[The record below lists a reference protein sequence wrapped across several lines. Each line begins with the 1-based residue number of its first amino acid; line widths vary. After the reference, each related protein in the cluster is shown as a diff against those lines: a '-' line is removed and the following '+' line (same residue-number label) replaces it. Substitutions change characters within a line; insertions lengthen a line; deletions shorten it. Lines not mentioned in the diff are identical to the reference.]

1 MKLFQSSIIN
11 VLNLLFN
18 VLRMLYTFREMYPL
32 ILYKKVEKMNLIAAR
47 GEMDTS
53 LSEIRS

>member
-32 ILYKKVEKMNLIAAR
+32 ILSKKVEKMNLIAAR